1 MVGMVT
7 ISKSQAIP
15 ILPRCIATHLS
26 PSKALAECVVRAPG
40 TGFGD
45 NGQDGLGLYTLRQG
59 TVFSDEN
66 DVYVDP
72 NQWVPRLSSR
82 LIPRGVKKFVL
93 HDDLHEVARD
103 AIDGQATDNQETVL
117 HGVNHPEPS
126 WSQFYIENSKSPNLA
141 NLRVWPRASPTGQ
154 TSRDRPDDYSST

>member
-1 MVGMVT
+1 MR
-7 ISKSQAIP
+7 P
-15 ILPRCIATHLS
+15 S
-26 PSKALAECVVRAPG
+26 PSKAIVECVVRTPG
-40 TGFGD
+40 TVFCD

-59 TVFSDEN
+59 TILSDEN
-66 DVYVDP
+66 DVRVDP
-72 NQWVPRLSSR
+72 NQWVPRLRSR

-103 AIDGQATDNQETVL
+103 VIDGQAPDSQETVL
-117 HGVNHPEPS
+117 LHDVNW
-126 WSQFYIENSKSPNLA
+126 WSQFYIELSKSPNLA